1 MLAYIVRRLLW
12 MIVLLLAVSLI
23 TFLIF
28 YVLPSGDPARAR
40 AGDRAPPA
48 RVEAVRRQLG
58 LDKPKVAFPWKDSQ
72 IRRYYDKLV
81 LHQDLGTSYR
91 SNNAPVWELI
101 KVRLPATIQLA
112 LGAVVVW
119 LLVAIPVGI
128 LSALKRRSLLDRA
141 TMGLTLIAISAPVYW
156 LGLVMLYLFDETLG
170 RFPLVPGFDSYPDG
184 GLTGDPAAWFE
195 SMLLP
200 WIVLAASFAAIYARL
215 LRSNLLEVMDEDYV
229 RTARAKGLRERDVV
243 VKHGV
248 RSAVT
253 PIVTI
258 LGIDLGV
265 LLGGA
270 VLTETVFNIPGIG
283 RLAYDSIVAEDLNT
297 IQGTV
302 LFAAFFIIVLNLLV
316 DIAYSFLDPRVRY

>member
-1 MLAYIVRRLLW
+1 
-12 MIVLLLAVSLI
+12 MIVLLVAVSLI
-23 TFLIF
+23 TFVIF
-28 YVLPSGDPARAR
+28 YVLPSGDPARQR

-58 LDKPKVAFPWKDSQ
+58 LDKPKVDFPWKDSQ
-72 IRRYYDKLV
+72 VRRYYDQLV

-91 SNNAPVWELI
+91 SNNAKVWDLI
-101 KVRLPATIQLA
+101 KDRLPATIQLA
-112 LGAVVVW
+112 VGAVVVW
-119 LLVAIPVGI
+119 MLVAIPVGI
-128 LSALKRRSLLDRA
+128 ISALRRRSILDRV
-141 TMGLTLIAISAPVYW
+141 TMGLALVAVSAPVYW

-184 GLTGDPAAWFE
+184 GFGGDPSTWFQA
-195 SMLLP
+195 MLLP

-215 LRSNLLEVMDEDYV
+215 LRSNLIEVMGEDYI
-229 RTARAKGLRERDVV
+229 RTARAKGLPERRVV
-243 VKHGV
+243 MKHGV
-248 RSAVT
+248 RSATT

-283 RLAYDSIVAEDLNT
+283 RLAYNSIVAEDIPT

-302 LFAAFFIIVLNLLV
+302 LFAAFFIIFLNLVV

>member
-1 MLAYIVRRLLW
+1 MLAYIARRLLW
-12 MIVLLLAVSLI
+12 MVALLFAISAI
-23 TFLIF
+23 TFVIF
-28 YVLPSGDPARAR
+28 YVLPSGDPAQRR
-40 AGDRAPPA
+40 AGDRASPQ

-58 LDKPKVAFPWKDSQ
+58 LDKPKVDFPWKDSQ
-72 IRRYYDKLV
+72 VRRYYDDLL

-91 SNNAPVWELI
+91 SNNAKVWDLI
-101 KVRLPATIQLA
+101 KARLPATIQLA
-112 LGAVVVW
+112 VGAVIVW
-119 LLVAIPVGI
+119 MLVAIPVGI
-128 LSALKRRSLLDRA
+128 ISALKRRSILDRA

-170 RFPLVPGFDSYPDG
+170 RFPLVAGIDAYPNGGFSA
-184 GLTGDPAAWFE
+184 DPARWFE
-195 SMLLP
+195 AMLLP

-215 LRSNLLEVMDEDYV
+215 LRSNLIEVMNEDYI
-229 RTARAKGLRERDVV
+229 RTARAKGLRERRVV
-243 VKHGV
+243 MKHGV
-248 RSAVT
+248 RSAAT
-253 PIVTI
+253 PVVTI

-270 VLTETVFNIPGIG
+270 ILTETVFNIPGIG
-283 RLAYDSIVAEDLNT
+283 RLAYNSITAEDIPT

>member
-1 MLAYIVRRLLW
+1 
-12 MIVLLLAVSLI
+12 VLLFAVSVI
-23 TFLIF
+23 TFVIF
-28 YVLPSGDPARAR
+28 YVLLSGDPARQR
-40 AGDRAPPA
+40 AGDRAPPE

-58 LDKPKVAFPWKDSQ
+58 LDKPKVDFPWKDSQ
-72 IRRYYDKLV
+72 IRRYYDELV
-81 LHQDLGTSYR
+81 LQQDLGTSYR
-91 SNNAPVWELI
+91 SNNAKVWDLI
-101 KVRLPATIQLA
+101 KNRLPATIQLA
-112 LGAVVVW
+112 VGAVVFW
-119 LLVAIPVGI
+119 MLIAIPIGI
-128 LSALKRRSLLDRA
+128 ISAIKRRSILDRV
-141 TMGLTLIAISAPVYW
+141 TMGLALVAISAPVYW

-184 GLTGDPAAWFE
+184 GMTGNPSAWFE
-195 SMLLP
+195 AMLLP

-215 LRSNLLEVMDEDYV
+215 LRSNLIEVMGEDYI
-229 RTARAKGLRERDVV
+229 RTARAKGLTERRVV
-243 VKHGV
+243 MKHGV
-248 RSAVT
+248 RSATT

-283 RLAYDSIVAEDLNT
+283 RLAYNSIVAEDIPV

-302 LFAAFFIIVLNLLV
+302 LFAAFFIIFLNLLV

>member
-12 MIVLLLAVSLI
+12 MVVLLFAISTI
-23 TFLIF
+23 TFFIF
-28 YVLPSGDPARAR
+28 YVLPSDDPALRR
-40 AGDRAPPA
+40 AGSRASPA

-58 LDKPKVAFPWKDSQ
+58 LDQPVIAAPWKESQ
-72 IRRYYDKLV
+72 MKAYYSDL
-81 LHQDLGTSYR
+81 LHGDLGRSYT
-91 SNNAPVWELI
+91 NNAEVTDLI
-101 KVRLPATIQLA
+101 RTRLPTTIQLA
-112 LGAVVVW
+112 VGAMVVW
-119 LLVAIPVGI
+119 LLVAFPVGI
-128 LSALKRRSLLDRA
+128 LSALKRRSLPDRFV
-141 TMGLTLIAISAPVYW
+141 MGVTLIAISAPVYW
-156 LGLVMLYLFDETLG
+156 LGLVALYLFDETLG
-170 RFPLVPGFDSYPDG
+170 RFPLLPGFDSYVPFKD
-184 GLTGDPAAWFE
+184 DPSQWFQ

-200 WIVLAASFAAIYARL
+200 WCVLAASFAAIYARL

-229 RTARAKGLRERDVV
+229 RTARSKGLRERQVV
-243 VKHGV
+243 MKHGV

-270 VLTETVFNIPGIG
+270 ILTETVFNIPGIG
-283 RLAYDSIVAEDLNT
+283 RLAYTAITRGDMPT

-302 LFAAFFIIVLNLLV
+302 VFAAFFIIVLNLIV

>member
-1 MLAYIVRRLLW
+1 
-12 MIVLLLAVSLI
+12 MI
-23 TFLIF
+23 
-28 YVLPSGDPARAR
+28 
-40 AGDRAPPA
+40 
-48 RVEAVRRQLG
+48 
-58 LDKPKVAFPWKDSQ
+58 
-72 IRRYYDKLV
+72 
-81 LHQDLGTSYR
+81 
-91 SNNAPVWELI
+91 
-101 KVRLPATIQLA
+101 
-112 LGAVVVW
+112 
-119 LLVAIPVGI
+119 
-128 LSALKRRSLLDRA
+128 
-141 TMGLTLIAISAPVYW
+141 
-156 LGLVMLYLFDETLG
+156 
-170 RFPLVPGFDSYPDG
+170 
-184 GLTGDPAAWFE
+184 
-195 SMLLP
+195 LP

-248 RSAVT
+248 RSAMT

-283 RLAYDSIVAEDLNT
+283 RLAYDAIAAEDINT